1 VDYSLF
7 IMETKVESLEGME
20 ITLAAP
26 HWSFPLQYSISQ
38 ASVSCFYVSAAVF
51 FATH

>member
-7 IMETKVESLEGME
+7 IMVMKVESSEGME

-26 HWSFPLQYSISQ
+26 HWSFPL
-38 ASVSCFYVSAAVF
+38 
-51 FATH
+51 